1 MERISARPRKEST
14 EAKPVNRPASPA
26 AAVVEQVAAPP
37 SLAPMSA
44 QLRGIDPRLIMS
56 LQRAAGN
63 SAVAGLLDQH
73 SGKLAEPAPPESHTQ
88 AAPGLAPT
96 TVESRPRGRRVAVQR
111 SEAKVH
117 EQIERVALTEPGEGG
132 DSASGQ
138 FSDQEADAVYFGNWQ
153 RDLSQ
158 LMISMPA
165 DIVGEGLLF
174 EVVNFITVNKFGREL
189 NRTDFGVYSPR
200 EHIDDPA
207 GQMNAELL
215 QNTSNRTVSGT
226 GAAATA
232 PEDVSEQA
240 VHQLFTVNSA
250 GLPAYLG
257 RSIQYV
263 EEEFS
268 KAADGGRTET
278 GLMHFGN
285 GLHTVEDYFA
295 HSNWVEIAVGSLI
308 KNGKLK
314 LDFSKGTEVD
324 SALQKDQEE
333 RTAKGLDAVG
343 TLAGQTEGGRPILTT
358 GTYVLSDT
366 FASIA
371 EFISSGLRDFEPFE
385 AKNKKR
391 GRATTE
397 RLLAYYEARS
407 GSGAAGQIISETLKN
422 LATTLSK
429 VPVIGKAIG
438 SARLKNF
445 LVGAAGRFHTLH
457 LAQAYAFVAGFENAL
472 DDFFEDL
479 EHTLQKV
486 PGFETVQTTLKLAVD
501 RLRHALAVPIM
512 KGTKF
517 VAELIEK
524 GFTESQAK
532 RTNIDAQLKSQVKN
546 PHALQQL
553 EAATPA
559 ARIAMLA
566 NPTWCAHARI
576 DLSGSKKDVGK
587 RLDKINAMSGLPEW
601 QRKGPSHTEIAK
613 DHADSPFFGTV
624 SKLQELVDLRM
635 RNLMVEVWQAEAKNQ
650 QTLTGD
656 YGQEL
661 QGVKGR
667 AKPGTPDEKM
677 TPKER
682 LAERE
687 AAKDAYHYP
696 EAKRKEEGQAMLDQ
710 GGVPEA
716 EESAGAEGL
725 VDAAKEVEQ
734 RLVVLTQQLVVE
746 AQHLTLAAHQIPAK
760 LRSLARR
767 LDSTAPAAAAEL
779 RRLADEIPAGIDG
792 VANELSQLSNWNA
805 AQRLAKKLHVLAKQK
820 GGLADRAGKV
830 LRGLAGLGVV
840 AEQGISKELMT
851 LASSSDAG
859 LQDVSR
865 LLDRIAA
872 ALQEEPAPDRKAA
885 PVKTAEWAPEF
896 SASHGM
902 PGPGGPGMSDRDNLF
917 GFVRQVINHPE
928 SNPWWEAPLMDWCSA
943 NEERLKGYI
952 LARNAG
958 QIHRRVASGD

>member
-1 MERISARPRKEST
+1 MERHSPHSQKRDENSMVHRSPSPSVAAAAKLPANQSVIPISAE
-14 EAKPVNRPASPA
+14 
-26 AAVVEQVAAPP
+26 
-37 SLAPMSA
+37 
-44 QLRGIDPRLIMS
+44 LRGADPQLILA

-63 SAVAGLLDQH
+63 AAVSGLLDHH
-73 SGKLAEPAPPESHTQ
+73 SETMQPAPRESQWQHAPT
-88 AAPGLAPT
+88 ALLASAPG
-96 TVESRPRGRRVAVQR
+96 RPVTIQR

-117 EQIERVALTEPGEGG
+117 EQVERATLTEPGEAGG
-132 DSASGQ
+132 GAPSQ

-158 LMISMPA
+158 VMITLPA

-174 EVVNFITVNKFGREL
+174 EAVNFIAVNKFGREL

-215 QNTSNRTVSGT
+215 QNIASRKVSGS
-226 GAAATA
+226 GAPAT
-232 PEDVSEQA
+232 PGEDVSGPA
-240 VHQLFTVNSA
+240 LHRLFTVNEA

-263 EEEFS
+263 EEQFS
-268 KAADGGRTET
+268 QAAAAGRTEP

-308 KNGKLK
+308 KSGKLK
-314 LDFSKGTEVD
+314 LDLSKGTDVD
-324 SALQKDQEE
+324 QALQKDQEE
-333 RTAKGLDAVG
+333 RSAKGLDPVA
-343 TLAGQTEGGRPILTT
+343 TLAGKTEGGRPILTT

-371 EFISSGLRDFEPFE
+371 EFISSGLRDFDPFE

-391 GRATTE
+391 GRAVTE
-397 RLLAYYEARS
+397 RLLTYYEKIS
-407 GSGAAGQIISETLKN
+407 GSGSAGRIIAESLKN
-422 LATTLSK
+422 LANTFSK
-429 VPVIGKAIG
+429 TPVIGTAVG
-438 SARLKNF
+438 SARLRNL
-445 LVGAAGRFHTLH
+445 LVGAAGRFHNLH
-457 LAQAYAFVAGFENAL
+457 LAQAYAFVAGFENGI
-472 DDFFEDL
+472 DDFFEDV
-479 EHTLQKV
+479 EHALQKV
-486 PGFETVQTTLKLAVD
+486 PGFETAQTTVKLAVD
-501 RLRHALAVPIM
+501 RLRHLLAVPITAA
-512 KGTKF
+512 TKF

-524 GFTESQAK
+524 GFTEAQAK
-532 RTNIDAQLKSQVKN
+532 RTTIEAQLRSQVKN

-553 EAATPA
+553 EAASPA
-559 ARIAMLA
+559 DRVAMLA
-566 NPTWCAHARI
+566 NPRWCAHARI
-576 DLSGSKKDVGK
+576 DPSKLEKVK
-587 RLDKINAMSGLPEW
+587 AMAELPEW
-601 QRKGPSHTEIAK
+601 QRKGPSHTEVAK

-635 RNLMVEVWQAEAKNQ
+635 RNLMVEVWQAEGKNQ

-661 QGVKGR
+661 KGVTGR
-667 AKPGTPDEKM
+667 AKPGTPDDKM
-677 TPKER
+677 TPQGR

-687 AAKDAYHYP
+687 ASKDVYHYP
-696 EAKRKEEGQAMLDQ
+696 EVKRKGEGQAMLEQ

-716 EESAGAEGL
+716 EESAGAGEL
-725 VDAAKEVEQ
+725 VEAVKSVEE
-734 RLVVLTQQLVVE
+734 RLVVLTQRLVIE
-746 AQHLTLAAHQIPAK
+746 ARHLTLAAHQLPAL

-792 VANELSQLSNWNA
+792 VAAEISQVSTWTG
-805 AQRLAKKLHVLAKQK
+805 AQRLAKKLHALARQK
-820 GGLADRAGKV
+820 GGLADRAGEV
-830 LRGLAGLGVV
+830 LRELAGLGVV
-840 AEQGISKELMT
+840 AEQGVSKELMT
-851 LASSSDAG
+851 LASSTDAG

-885 PVKTAEWAPEF
+885 PVKTAAWAPEF
-896 SASHGM
+896 SASHGV
-902 PGPGGPGMSDRDNLF
+902 PGPRGPGMSDRDNLF
-917 GFVRQVINHPE
+917 GFVHQVINHPD
-928 SNPWWEAPLMDWCSA
+928 SNPWWEAPLMDWCTQ
-943 NEERLKGYI
+943 NEDRLKGYI

-958 QIHRRVASGD
+958 QIHRRVPSGD